1 VEGGRGKLRTGSGLT
16 DIQREHIVLGVLA
29 AVVGAVAAVVARLFR
44 LLIEWIW
51 THAFLGVGDQLDFLG
66 AARYALIPVLG
77 GLIVGPIV
85 YYLARETQGS
95 GVPEVMD
102 AVLRFGGRIRA
113 RVIGLKAVTA
123 ALTIGTGG
131 AAGREGPIVHM
142 GSAIGSNIGQ
152 ALKLT
157 PAQTKILL
165 GCGAAGGI
173 TATFNTPIAGVLF
186 AVELIMMEFKTRSF
200 IPIVISS
207 AIATGVARAFE
218 GGDVPVFGE
227 LAFAEPYLTEL
238 SAYLLLGL
246 VCGLLAL
253 LFIKALYTS
262 TALFEKLK
270 VKPWLKPAIGGL
282 FLGILG
288 IAVFHVH
295 GFGYEYVEDILAEEW
310 TPSGEIVIAMG
321 LLALVKILGVSLTLG
336 SGGSG
341 GVFAPSLFIGC
352 MAGASY
358 GAVVHNL
365 FPDTTASYGA
375 YALVGMAAFVA
386 AATRGTLTAIMMIF
400 EMTRTYEVIV
410 PLLFAC
416 VIADM
421 VASIGS
427 PDSIYT
433 KKLSR
438 RGVPIVHD
446 IEPNVMQ
453 LFKVGDVMVPREK
466 VETLNPRDEL
476 HHLVA
481 IIRRSGHNGFPVLDD
496 NERLVGVVTHEDA
509 RKAQHEGR
517 LFERVRD
524 LMSTDLIAVTP
535 DDTGES
541 ALRKL
546 GDRKI
551 SHLPVVDPQD
561 GQELVGW
568 ISKGD
573 IVFAYEDYH
582 RRMEAPLPS
591 GPVAT
596 QVVVGEEGEFVSA
609 PRPLFERLMDLKGR
623 ADRSVEEEPIEVAE
637 PVEPIEVTVEEKDL

>member
-1 VEGGRGKLRTGSGLT
+1 MEGGRGKFRSGSALT

-29 AVVGAVAAVVARLFR
+29 AVVGAIAAVVARLFR

-51 THAFLGVGDQLDFLG
+51 THAFLGLGDQLDVLG
-66 AARYALIPVLG
+66 PARYAIIPAIG
-77 GLIVGPIV
+77 GLIVGPII

-102 AVLRFGGRIRA
+102 AVVRFGGRIRA
-113 RVIGLKAVTA
+113 RVIGLKALTA

-142 GSAIGSNIGQ
+142 GSAIGSNVGQ
-152 ALKLT
+152 WLKLT

-207 AIATGVARAFE
+207 VIATGVARAFE
-218 GGDVPVFGE
+218 GGDFPVFGE
-227 LAFAEPYLTEL
+227 LAFAEPYLSEL

-262 TALFEKLK
+262 TTLFERLK
-270 VKPWLKPAIGGL
+270 VKPWLRPALGGL
-282 FLGILG
+282 LLGLLG
-288 IAVFHVH
+288 IAVFHVY
-295 GFGYEYVEDILAEEW
+295 GFGYEHVEAILAEEW
-310 TPSGEIVIAMG
+310 TPSREVVAAMG

-358 GAVVHNL
+358 GAIIHNL

-400 EMTRTYEVIV
+400 EMTRTYEIIV

-438 RGVPIVHD
+438 RGVSIVHD
-446 IEPNVMQ
+446 LEPNIMQ
-453 LFKVGDVMVPREK
+453 LFRVRDVMVPRER
-466 VETLNPRDEL
+466 VQVLHPRDEL

-496 NERLVGVVTHEDA
+496 NDRLVGVVTHEDA

-517 LFERVRD
+517 LFERVQD
-524 LMSTDLIAVTP
+524 LMTTQMVTVTP
-535 DDTGES
+535 DETGEV
-541 ALRKL
+541 ALRRL

-561 GQELVGW
+561 DQELVGW
-568 ISKGD
+568 VSKGD

-596 QVVVGEEGEFVSA
+596 QVVVGEEGQFVSA
-609 PRPLFERLMDLKGR
+609 PRPLLERLMDLR
-623 ADRSVEEEPIEVAE
+623 RRTDRSADEGTVEVVE
-637 PVEPIEVTVEEKDL
+637 PVEPIEVDEGERDR